1 MVRLSNAVND
11 NIEQENN
18 TVKTNEDIG
27 HNQDLTEEKVEDT
40 HSSTIN
46 SISVIG
52 NILLQK
58 DENSLTKIT
67 SETINESQDNVDTD
81 IKDETIENVSN
92 EQDKEKNDY
101 EFIAEDK

>member
-18 TVKTNEDIG
+18 TVITNEDIG

-40 HSSTIN
+40 HSSAIN

-67 SETINESQDNVDTD
+67 SETKNESQDNVDTG

-92 EQDKEKNDY
+92 EQDKEK
-101 EFIAEDK
+101 K